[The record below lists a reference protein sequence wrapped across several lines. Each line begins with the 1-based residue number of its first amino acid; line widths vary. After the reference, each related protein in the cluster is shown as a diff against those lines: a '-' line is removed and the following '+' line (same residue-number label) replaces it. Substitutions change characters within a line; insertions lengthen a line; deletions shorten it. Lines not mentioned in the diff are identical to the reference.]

1 MRRADFRALAT
12 TAGLRVGDADAAM
25 ADTLKKMGGVI
36 DGISLPNA
44 IELTADA
51 RKIVEDTLN
60 ICRRRIEAF
69 S

>member
-1 MRRADFRALAT
+1 LRRADFRALAT

-44 IELTADA
+44 IETTGDP
-51 RKIVEDTLN
+51 
-60 ICRRRIEAF
+60 
-69 S
+69 